1 MSMIE
6 VFNLSKSFN
15 IPKKSD
21 SKFEKIIS
29 PFYKKYEQVEV
40 VKDLNFSIDK
50 GEIVGFIGKNGAG
63 KSTTIKMLTGVL
75 TPSKG
80 KVKIDG
86 YDPYKQ
92 KKKILS
98 NIGVVFGQRTQ
109 LWWDLPLI
117 DSFQLIK
124 KIYDVNEDDFRIRL
138 EQFNDILNLDQLLHK
153 PIRLMSLGQRMRAD
167 IAASL
172 LHNPKVLFLD
182 EPTIGLDLE
191 AKENIL
197 NFIKEFNAEKDT
209 TIILTTHDMA
219 DIEKLS
225 NRLIIIDEGQIYFD
239 GSLNRLKSVYG
250 RLNSVR
256 ITSKNF
262 VNIPKEIHSFS
273 KVKKLSNHVI
283 EVTYQKKDT
292 EISQI
297 LFPFLKNN
305 EIKDIQIIE
314 EKIEDIV
321 SELYKGSR

>member
-1 MSMIE
+1 MIE